1 VGILGGALGTLFVL
15 EDIGFYISTPQS
27 FFTFSSTW
35 FAFVGVLT
43 VLIASLIGTVQ
54 YFRKPV
60 GAAAARLHPAF
71 YGVGGFLLVLGA
83 VSAAITALSID
94 KVSSAEAEGAV
105 VVMAKKATWDVKLI
119 EAEPGQP
126 LRILV
131 KNDDPVFHTFTIHD
145 LDIDVFIGPWS
156 EKLVELEPLEARIY
170 GFICRLEGHKADMT
184 GAIDAR

>member
-1 VGILGGALGTLFVL
+1 MLGGAFGVLFVL
-15 EDIGFYISTPQS
+15 EDIDLYVTTPQS
-27 FFTFSSTW
+27 FFTFTSTW
-35 FAFVGVLT
+35 FALIGVLM
-43 VLIASLIGTVQ
+43 VLLASLVGTVQ
-54 YFRKPV
+54 YFRKRV
-60 GAAAARLHPAF
+60 GADASRLHPAL
-71 YGVGGFLLVLGA
+71 YGVSAVLVVFAL
-83 VSAAITALSID
+83 VSAAITALSIE
-94 KVSSAEAEGAV
+94 KVSAADEDGAV
-105 VVMAKKATWDVKLI
+105 VVRAEKAVWDVKLI

-156 EKLVELEPLEARIY
+156 EKLIELEPLEARIY